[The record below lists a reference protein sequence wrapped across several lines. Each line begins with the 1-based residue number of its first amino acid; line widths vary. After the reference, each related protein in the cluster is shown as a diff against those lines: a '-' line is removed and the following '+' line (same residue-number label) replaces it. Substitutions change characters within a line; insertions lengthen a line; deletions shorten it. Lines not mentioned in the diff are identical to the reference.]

1 MRRENRPG
9 NSAFFGFFFFNFA
22 GEMFFSNYFVITG
35 EGDAANLLI

>member
-22 GEMFFSNYFVITG
+22 GEMFFGN
-35 EGDAANLLI
+35 GDAANLLI